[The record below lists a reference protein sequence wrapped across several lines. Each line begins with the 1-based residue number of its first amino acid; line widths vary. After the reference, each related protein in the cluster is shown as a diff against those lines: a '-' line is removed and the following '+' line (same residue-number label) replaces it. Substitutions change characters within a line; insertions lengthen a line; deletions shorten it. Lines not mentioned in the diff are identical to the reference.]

1 MSEDQRRSI
10 TPTAARRSGKNLP
23 TSSSNNRF
31 SVARRGLMNSR
42 GQSSMD
48 EDDVWDKIRMQQLE
62 AEADRFRE
70 EKLLG
75 KCWGIWV
82 QGCRWIMVRA
92 SLRRYR
98 TIVKVNG

>member
-1 MSEDQRRSI
+1 
-10 TPTAARRSGKNLP
+10 
-23 TSSSNNRF
+23 
-31 SVARRGLMNSR
+31 
-42 GQSSMD
+42 MD

-70 EKLLG
+70 ERLLG

-92 SLRRYR
+92 SLRKRLYYSEGKR
-98 TIVKVNG
+98 VGFT